1 MAEAE
6 KEEEERRKIGAKTKV
21 SIYSYLN
28 TKSKERLDAFLSQAS
43 GPTPGLPM
51 PPPSKKE
58 PSAPLPVYSVPT
70 KVAEAALKGFMP
82 FGNDLPKQARYK
94 RFLEDIIEKSKSKE
108 SSDNKDPPKKLTD
121 DEANETR
128 EFSKAAMIYRPLSNM
143 IASRFTNETGEVSAE
158 KEELV

>member
-1 MAEAE
+1 M
-6 KEEEERRKIGAKTKV
+6 
-21 SIYSYLN
+21 
-28 TKSKERLDAFLSQAS
+28 
-43 GPTPGLPM
+43 
-51 PPPSKKE
+51 
-58 PSAPLPVYSVPT
+58 
-70 KVAEAALKGFMP
+70 AEAALKGFMP